1 MAIPGVLL
9 PFTVTFCFLVLI
21 DILGNILVCIVIL
34 TNHAFRT
41 PMYYLLVNLAVA
53 DIVVAIFQA
62 WRYILV
68 YTFEHPTGQDGKIMC
83 TFLTG
88 GTLTWVGGLTSA
100 YTLVDMYITCVYT
113 LVDMY
118 ITCVYTLV
126 GRHVHHFRL
135 HPGLAV
141 HSGLHLR
148 APYRPGRQNVHFF
161 DGRNLVGDVDIT
173 SVYTLVDMYITSVYT
188 LVDMYITSV
197 YTLVD
202 MYITSV
208 YTLVV
213 IAVERYTSVTRPSSC
228 LRLNM
233 RKLKFIVASLWV
245 FATLFAL
252 PLLLTRLYSSTRNFC
267 IESWPDTT
275 IPKVYAFCWLFMA
288 GLIPVGVMGGLYFRI
303 VVKVWF
309 TKSEEVE
316 SAQNAR
322 VLSRKRFTKILILVT
337 AIYAVCWLPVLIVY
351 TVAQYGPTYIGS
363 TIHNA
368 GIILLTLNSTV
379 NPLLYTFNSKKFRMH
394 LKKALLCDAPL
405 CLRLRESRVTPAT
418 PNTQPQILFR
428 GKYYAYDRR
437 LINNF
442 VINNRIKDIIASS
455 VAEDKNDF
463 KVIPEFLSVAK

>member
-100 YTLVDMYITCVYT
+100 YTLV
-113 LVDMY
+113 
-118 ITCVYTLV
+118 
-126 GRHVHHFRL
+126 GRHVRHLRL
-135 HPGLAV
+135 HPG
-141 HSGLHLR
+141 
-148 APYRPGRQNVHFF
+148 RPGSLPLQ
-161 DGRNLVGDVDIT
+161 
-173 SVYTLVDMYITSVYT
+173 
-188 LVDMYITSV
+188 
-197 YTLVD
+197 
-202 MYITSV
+202 
-208 YTLVV
+208 VV

-245 FATLFAL
+245 FAALFSL

-405 CLRLRESRVTPAT
+405 CLRLRESRVTPDT